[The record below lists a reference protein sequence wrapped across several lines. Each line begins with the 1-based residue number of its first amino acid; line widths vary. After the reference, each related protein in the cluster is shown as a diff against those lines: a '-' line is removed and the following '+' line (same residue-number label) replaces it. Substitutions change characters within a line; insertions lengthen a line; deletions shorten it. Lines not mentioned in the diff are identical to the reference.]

1 MKPNRSIYL
10 FASMALAALCAGAEP
25 LLWYRFGGSD
35 AVIEIENV
43 ASPGTMN
50 GTLKSIDNWND
61 HELGD
66 ITAKFPTRGD
76 DFPTKAGV
84 YDPVSRKTIS
94 GPAKALQF
102 LGNQAAAGVVYLSNS
117 DAAALKGLFSFTCEA
132 FFKIPQDTFLPEAD
146 NSDSFPLIIFG
157 KHGEQGWKISFARNK
172 NGKVEPLFRGV
183 ARSVSGADNFD
194 FTVRDQSG
202 SPAYCADDEWH
213 HLAVVVDGK
222 EDGSTMTCRLY
233 LDYKEILNYSL
244 KGYCGF
250 YYNDSDT
257 APFVIGADLFRNVS
271 YAVTRE
277 TFMGSIAD
285 LRITPEALPPESFLR
300 AVRPGLMFT
309 VW

>member
-35 AVIEIENV
+35 ATIENI

-50 GTLKSIDNWND
+50 GTLKSIDKWND

-66 ITAKFPTRGD
+66 ITAKFPARGD

-94 GPAKALQF
+94 GSAKALQF
-102 LGNQAAAGVVYLSNS
+102 SGNQASAGVVYLSNS
-117 DAAALKGLFSFTCEA
+117 DAAALKELFNFTCEA
-132 FFKIPQDTFLPEAD
+132 FFKIPQNTDIH
-146 NSDSFPLIIFG
+146 DSNNFPMIVWG
-157 KHGEQGWKISFARNK
+157 KQEEQGWKISFTRNLS
-172 NGKVEPLFRGV
+172 GKVYPLFRGV
-183 ARSVSGADNFD
+183 ARSVSGADNLD
-194 FTVRDQSG
+194 FTVKDQSG

-244 KGYCGF
+244 EGYCGF

-271 YAVTRE
+271 DAAKRE

-300 AVRPGLMFT
+300 AVKPGLIFT

>member
-1 MKPNRSIYL
+1 MKLNRRINLAAAVSFAVL
-10 FASMALAALCAGAEP
+10 FAGADP
-25 LLWYRFGGSD
+25 LLWYRFEGSG
-35 AVIEIENV
+35 AIITNN

-50 GTLKSIDNWND
+50 GTLKSIGKWSD

-102 LGNQAAAGVVYLSNS
+102 SGDQASAGVVYMSNS
-117 DAAALKGLFSFTCEA
+117 NASALKRLFSFTCEA
-132 FFKIPQDTFLPEAD
+132 FFKIPQDKD
-146 NSDSFPLIIFG
+146 IHDSNNFPMIVWG
-157 KHGEQGWKISFARNK
+157 KQEEQGWKISFARNK
-172 NGKVEPLFRGV
+172 DGKVEPLFRGV
-183 ARSVSGADNFD
+183 TRSVSGADNFD

-244 KGYCGF
+244 EGYCGF

-257 APFVIGADLFRNVS
+257 APFVIGADLYRNVS
-271 YAVTRE
+271 SANTRE

-300 AVRPGLMFT
+300 AVKPGLMFT

>member
-10 FASMALAALCAGAEP
+10 FASMALAALCAGAKP

-35 AVIEIENV
+35 ATIENV

-50 GTLKSIDNWND
+50 GTLKSIGNWED

-66 ITAKFPTRGD
+66 KTAKFPTRGE

-102 LGNQAAAGVVYLSNS
+102 SGNQASAGVVYLSNS
-117 DAAALKGLFSFTCEA
+117 DAAALKRLFSFTCEA
-132 FFKIPQDTFLPEAD
+132 FFKIPQNTDIH
-146 NSDSFPLIIFG
+146 DSNNFPMIVWG
-157 KHGEQGWKISFARNK
+157 KQEEQGWKISFARNMS
-172 NGKVEPLFRGV
+172 GKVAPLFRGV
-183 ARSVSGADNFD
+183 ARPVSGADNLD

-233 LDYKEILNYSL
+233 LDYKEIFSTNLEEY
-244 KGYCGF
+244 YGF
-250 YYNDSDT
+250 YYDDSD
-257 APFVIGADLFRNVS
+257 AVPFVIGADLFRNVS
-271 YAVTRE
+271 DAATRE

-300 AVRPGLMFT
+300 AVKPGFIFT

>member
-1 MKPNRSIYL
+1 MKLNRCIYL
-10 FASMALAALCAGAEP
+10 LPAMLLAALCADADP
-25 LLWYRFGGSD
+25 LLWYRFEGSG
-35 AVIEIENV
+35 AIITNN
-43 ASPGTMN
+43 ASPGTMD
-50 GTLKSIDNWND
+50 GTLKSIGKWEDLA
-61 HELGD
+61 LGD
-66 ITAKFPTRGD
+66 NNAKFPTRGD

-94 GPAKALQF
+94 GPAKALLF
-102 LGNQAAAGVVYLSNS
+102 SGDQAAAGVVYMSNS
-117 DAAALKGLFSFTCEA
+117 DAAALKWLASFTCEA
-132 FFKIPQDTFLPEAD
+132 FFKIPQNTDIH
-146 NSDSFPLIIFG
+146 DSNNFPMIVWG
-157 KHGEQGWKISFARNK
+157 KQEEQGWKISFARNK

-213 HLAVVVDGK
+213 HLAVTVDGK
-222 EDGSTMTCRLY
+222 GDGSTMTCRLY

-244 KGYCGF
+244 EGYCGF
-250 YYNDSDT
+250 YYNDSDI

-271 YAVTRE
+271 DATTRE

-300 AVRPGLMFT
+300 AVRPGFIFT

>member
-1 MKPNRSIYL
+1 MKLNRSIYL
-10 FASMALAALCAGAEP
+10 FASMALAALCAGADP

-35 AVIEIENV
+35 ATIENT

-50 GTLKSIDNWND
+50 GTLKSIDKWSD

-84 YDPVSRKTIS
+84 YDLVSRKTIS

-102 LGNQAAAGVVYLSNS
+102 SGNQASAGVVYMSNS
-117 DAAALKGLFSFTCEA
+117 NAAALKGLFSFTCEA
-132 FFKIPQDTFLPEAD
+132 FFKIPQNTGIH
-146 NSDSFPLIIFG
+146 DSNNFPLIVLG
-157 KHGEQGWKISFARNK
+157 KQEEQGWKISFARNK

-183 ARSVSGADNFD
+183 ARSVNGANNRD

-202 SPAYCADDEWH
+202 SPAYCADGEWH

-222 EDGSTMTCRLY
+222 GDGSTMTCRLY
-233 LDYKEILNYSL
+233 LDYREILNNSL
-244 KGYCGF
+244 EEYCGF

-271 YAVTRE
+271 YPATRE

-300 AVRPGLMFT
+300 AVRPGLIFT

>member
-10 FASMALAALCAGAEP
+10 FASMALAALCADAEP
-25 LLWYRFGGSD
+25 LLWYRFGGSY
-35 AVIEIENV
+35 ATIENV

-50 GTLKSIDNWND
+50 GTLKSIDKWND
-61 HELGD
+61 LELGD
-66 ITAKFPTRGD
+66 ITAKFPTRGE

-102 LGNQAAAGVVYLSNS
+102 SGNQASAGVVYLSNS
-117 DAAALKGLFSFTCEA
+117 DSAALKGLTNFTCEA
-132 FFKIPQDTFLPEAD
+132 FFKMPQNTYTNAHEA
-146 NSDSFPLIIFG
+146 NNFPLIVWG
-157 KHGEQGWKISFARNK
+157 KHGEQGWKIIFARNK

-183 ARSVSGADNFD
+183 ARSVSGADNLD

-202 SPAYCADDEWH
+202 SPAYCADGEWH

-222 EDGSTMTCRLY
+222 KDGSTMTCRLY
-233 LDYKEILNYSL
+233 LDYKEILSYSL
-244 KGYCGF
+244 EGCCGF

-271 YAVTRE
+271 NATTRE

>member
-35 AVIEIENV
+35 AVIENV

-50 GTLKSIDNWND
+50 GTLKSIDKWSD

-66 ITAKFPTRGD
+66 KTAKFPERGE

-94 GPAKALQF
+94 GPAKALLF
-102 LGNQAAAGVVYLSNS
+102 SGDQAAAGVVYLSNS
-117 DAAALKGLFSFTCEA
+117 DAAALKELFSFTCEA
-132 FFKIPQDTFLPEAD
+132 FFKMPQKNTAAREA
-146 NSDSFPLIIFG
+146 NNFPLIVWG
-157 KHGEQGWKISFARNK
+157 KHEEQGWKISFTRDYRGNVK
-172 NGKVEPLFRGV
+172 PLFRGV
-183 ARSVSGADNFD
+183 TRSEDGSKGVD
-194 FTVRDQSG
+194 FTLSDSLGTVG
-202 SPAYCADDEWH
+202 GCADDEWH
-213 HLAVVVDGK
+213 HLAVTVDGK
-222 EDGSTMTCRLY
+222 GDGSTMTCRLY

-244 KGYCGF
+244 EGYCGF
-250 YYNDSDT
+250 YYNDSD
-257 APFVIGADLFRNVS
+257 AVPFVIGADLFRNVS
-271 YAVTRE
+271 DETKRE

-300 AVRPGLMFT
+300 AVRPGFIFT

>member
-35 AVIEIENV
+35 ATIENT
-43 ASPGTMN
+43 ASPGTMD
-50 GTLKSIDNWND
+50 GTLKSIGNWED

-66 ITAKFPTRGD
+66 KTAKFPTRGE

-102 LGNQAAAGVVYLSNS
+102 SGDQAAAGVVYMSNS
-117 DAAALKGLFSFTCEA
+117 DADALKGLASFTCEA
-132 FFKIPQDTFLPEAD
+132 FFKMPQNTYTNAHEA
-146 NSDSFPLIIFG
+146 NNFPMIVWG
-157 KHGEQGWKISFARNK
+157 KHGEQGWKISFFRDNRGNIK
-172 NGKVEPLFRGV
+172 PLFRGV
-183 ARSVSGADNFD
+183 TRSEDGSKGVD
-194 FTVRDQSG
+194 FTLSDSLGTVG
-202 SPAYCADDEWH
+202 GCADGEWH

-233 LDYKEILNYSL
+233 LDYKEILSYSL
-244 KGYCGF
+244 EGYCGF

-257 APFVIGADLFRNVS
+257 APFVIGADMFRNVS
-271 YAVTRE
+271 DATKRE